1 MPNWARRSV
10 FLKVKTMPEALQT
23 HPADALDDPLYR
35 IQMQGLKDMTAA
47 IDGVPT
53 SPVVFSIDPGSVL
66 NQRAGNSL
74 SNHNG
79 AE

>member
-1 MPNWARRSV
+1 MPHWASRPAL
-10 FLKVKTMPEALQT
+10 LKVKTMPEALQT

-47 IDGVPT
+47 IDGLPT
-53 SPVVFSIDPGSVL
+53 APVVFSTDPGSVL
-66 NQRAGNSL
+66 YQRVGNRF
-74 SNHNG
+74 SNHKG